1 MFAPFESHPMNQ
13 AELRP
18 TSLAADPGWR
28 VALPTL
34 VLTWLLI
41 LLLFRET
48 ALAMVDIW
56 ERSDTYAHGFVVPP
70 ITLWL
75 IWRIRSRLI
84 VLAPRYS
91 FLAVLLFAGVG
102 FAWLVGEV
110 AAVNALSQFALVAM
124 LIVAVP
130 AVLGWTIARR
140 IAFPLLFLFFAVPFG
155 DFALPKLMEWTAHFT
170 ILGLRFSGIPVHA
183 EGLRFVIPTGSWS
196 VVEAC
201 SGVRYLIASVTIG
214 TLFAYLTYRSLTRRL
229 VFVLV
234 SFLVPIVANWVRA
247 YMIVMIGHLSGNQ
260 LAVGVD
266 HLIYGWVFFGIVIL
280 AMFWIGARWREDE
293 FESEPQA
300 TAPIAPPAAPATS
313 RSLMAAVATVLV
325 GGFWSFAQLQIDG
338 HRAPPIGQ
346 TAHIG
351 PLAGWQATASGLYGW
366 QPSFENYAASSQASF
381 VNGGRVVGLFL
392 AYYRNQDEQHKLVSS
407 TNALVKSE
415 DPYWAQVGSGT
426 REISF
431 AEQEIKVRTVV
442 LRGRP
447 PLRMLVWQWYW
458 VNGRWTAS
466 DVMAKAYLAL
476 SRLTGNG
483 DDSALIVLYA
493 PLDVDGAG
501 EAVLEDFVRSAG
513 PAINT
518 ALRQTVAGQ

>member
-1 MFAPFESHPMNQ
+1 MNQ
-13 AELRP
+13 AVLRP
-18 TSLAADPGWR
+18 TSLAADPAWR

-34 VLTWLLI
+34 VSDLAADPA
-41 LLLFRET
+41 
-48 ALAMVDIW
+48 ALSRDGVDDGRYLGALGHLRARFI
-56 ERSDTYAHGFVVPP
+56 VPP

-75 IWRIRSRLI
+75 IWRIRSSLA

-102 FAWLVGEV
+102 FAWLLGEV

-124 LIVAVP
+124 LILAVP
-130 AVLGWTIARR
+130 AVLGWGVARR
-140 IAFPLLFLFFAVPFG
+140 IAFPLFFLFFAVPFG
-155 DFALPKLMEWTAHFT
+155 DFTMPKLMEWTAHFT

-201 SGVRYLIASVTIG
+201 SGVRYLIASVTVG

-229 VFVLV
+229 LFVLV
-234 SFLVPIVANWVRA
+234 SFLVPIIANWVRA
-247 YMIVMIGHLSGNQ
+247 YMIVMIGHLSGNK

-266 HLIYGWVFFGIVIL
+266 HLIYGWLFFGIVIL

-293 FESEPQA
+293 FEDQPQA
-300 TAPIAPPAAPATS
+300 TALTAAPTACGDFAFPGRG
-313 RSLMAAVATVLV
+313 RSHRP
-325 GGFWSFAQLQIDG
+325 GGRLLEF
-338 HRAPPIGQ
+338 RAIADRGQ
-346 TAHIG
+346 SCTADRSG
-351 PLAGWQATASGLYGW
+351 GARRPDCWLAGERFSLVRLAAKLRELRGE
-366 QPSFENYAASSQASF
+366 QPSQLRRRTGTSL
-381 VNGGRVVGLFL
+381 GLFL

-407 TNALVKSE
+407 TNVLVRNN
-415 DPYWAQVGSGT
+415 DPLWAKVGGGT
-426 REISF
+426 HAISF
-431 AEQEIKVRTVV
+431 DGQEIKVRTVV
-442 LRGRP
+442 LRGQP

-493 PLDVDGAG
+493 PLAVDGTG

-513 PAINT
+513 PAINA
-518 ALRQTVAGQ
+518 ALRQTMAGQ